1 MKRTILAAVLLAGAA
16 FASPAGADFVPAF
29 GTIDNSFIDSQGN
42 GFGNVHRLLDLHQN
56 VFEFGA
62 SVPFNETVDGG
73 IGGAD
78 KGATP
83 TLSTLGWTSPS
94 SPALLLDVSQEGGAN
109 GALTVNNIT
118 VTIYDAAGNVL
129 QIGGNDVRFSTGAF
143 ELTALQD
150 NLQPGT
156 GSAGFLF
163 ILDAAEQAEFAQ
175 VLAMSGSGNFVAGVF
190 ASFGCSE
197 GAGTCAGPSNGG
209 QDSIFA
215 GPSPSLAVPGPIVG
229 AGIPGLI
236 AACCTMLGF
245 QWRRRRRNLMA

>member
-1 MKRTILAAVLLAGAA
+1 MKRTIFAVVLLAGAA
-16 FASPAGADFVPAF
+16 MTSPASADFVPAF

-42 GFGNVHRLLDLHQN
+42 GFGNINRLLDLHQN
-56 VFEFGA
+56 GIEFGA
-62 SVPFNETVDGG
+62 SVPFNQTVDGA

-83 TLSTLGWTSPS
+83 TLTTLGWTSPS
-94 SPALLLDVSQEGGAN
+94 SPALLLDVSQEGGGN

-118 VTIYDAAGNVL
+118 VTIFDAAGNVL
-129 QIGGNDVRFSTGAF
+129 QLNGSAVQFSTGAF

-163 ILDAAEQAEFAQ
+163 TLNPAEQAEFAQ
-175 VLAMSGSGNFVAGVF
+175 VLALPGSGNFVAGVF
-190 ASFGCSE
+190 ASFGCLIE
-197 GAGTCAGPSNGG
+197 GNCLGQANGG

-215 GPSPSLAVPGPIVG
+215 GPAPTLAIPGPIAG
-229 AGIPGLI
+229 AGLPGLLLAI
-236 AACCTMLGF
+236 GGLLALA
-245 QWRRRRRNLMA
+245 RRRRQRTA